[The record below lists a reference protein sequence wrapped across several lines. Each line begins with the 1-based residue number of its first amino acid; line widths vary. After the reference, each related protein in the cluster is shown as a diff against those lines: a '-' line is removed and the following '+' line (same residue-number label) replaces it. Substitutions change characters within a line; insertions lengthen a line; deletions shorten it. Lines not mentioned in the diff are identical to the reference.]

1 VDAAIAKAG
10 YVVPDTL
17 GVTEMAN
24 TMFYI
29 CVTPDAC
36 PASISD
42 YYLMTAKWIKAHFP
56 GRVPKLQFYAVL
68 RWLIHG
74 EDLK

>member
-29 CVTPDAC
+29 CVTPTVTVTVT
-36 PASISD
+36 P
-42 YYLMTAKWIKAHFP
+42 TWGIK
-56 GRVPKLQFYAVL
+56 KQ
-68 RWLIHG
+68 
-74 EDLK
+74 